1 MSPRAATQ
9 TTLDAVFGVNR
20 KRGAAEVATASG
32 SVPAEKRRKVSESE
46 EVSTVVEPAAEES
59 IPPTGDEVVDFIDN
73 LEKDTMHESW
83 YEALQGEF
91 QKPYFKNLK
100 SFLAKEY
107 KSQTVYPP
115 MKDIYSWSR
124 LTPLDK
130 VRVVVI
136 GQDPYHDAGQAHGL
150 AFSVLPPTKT
160 PPSLR
165 NIYKQVASDI
175 SGFKIPNHGDLTQ
188 VAEQGVL
195 WLNTCLTVRAHKA
208 HSHSKQG
215 WETFTTAV
223 LKAVTTRSITA
234 EEGET
239 RKGVVFLAWGAP
251 ALKICQS
258 IGVSN
263 SKKNLMLKSAHPS
276 PLSARKGFLGNGH
289 FKAANEWLKKEY
301 GDDGLIDWTALNS

>member
-1 MSPRAATQ
+1 MPPRTAVQ
-9 TTLDAVFGVNR
+9 TTLDAVFSVKR
-20 KRGAAEVATASG
+20 KRTAAGVASAST
-32 SVPAEKRRKVSESE
+32 SVPAEKRRKVSQSE
-46 EVSTVVEPAAEES
+46 EVITPVETASEES
-59 IPPTGDEVVDFIDN
+59 IPATGDEVVDSINN
-73 LEKDTMHESW
+73 LEKETMHDSW
-83 YEALQGEF
+83 HRALQGEF
-91 QKPYFKNLK
+91 QKQYFKDLK
-100 SFLAKEY
+100 SFLTKEY
-107 KSQTVYPP
+107 KSQTVFPP
-115 MKDIYSWSR
+115 MKDVYSWSR

-136 GQDPYHDAGQAHGL
+136 GQDPYHDVGQAHGL
-150 AFSVLPPTKT
+150 SFSVLPPTRT

-175 SGFKIPNHGDLTQ
+175 PDFKIPNHGDLTK

-223 LKAVTTRSITA
+223 LKAVMTRSITT

-263 SKKNLMLKSAHPS
+263 SKKNLLLKSAHPS
-276 PLSARKGFLGNGH
+276 PLSASKGFLGNGH
-289 FKAANEWLKKEY
+289 FKAANEWLEKEY
-301 GDDGLIDWTALNS
+301 GNDGQIDWTVLNS